1 MEYVRGKSLD
11 ALIPRQGMRLGEV
24 LRIAIP
30 VADALAAAHAQR
42 HRPSRS
48 EARQRDGRQRRR
60 REGPRLR
67 AGEADG
73 HRVGAGR
80 ANADGRGGRRPQRA
94 RRRSRARPRTCR
106 PSRPAAE
113 RWIRAATSSAS
124 ATMLYEMATGARPFG
139 GTTVADTLAAVIRA
153 QPKPPT
159 AAVPGLPRELE
170 RLILRC
176 LRKEPDRRYQTI
188 RRRQP
193 RAAGDQG
200 GVRLGTLV
208 GAHSRSR
215 SAPASRGRG
224 HGGGGGARHH
234 RCGRLAAP
242 VSGRAST
249 ASHARRAAHE
259 SQWRRDLAAAV
270 SRWRTGGVFVGQR
283 ERARGY
289 RRVRPLRHLSEAG
302 RRI

>member
-1 MEYVRGKSLD
+1 MTSW
-11 ALIPRQGMRLGEV
+11 
-24 LRIAIP
+24 
-30 VADALAAAHAQR
+30 
-42 HRPSRS
+42 RPKAS
-48 EARQRDGRQRRR
+48 AR
-60 REGPRLR
+60 P
-67 AGEADG
+67 A
-73 HRVGAGR
+73 
-80 ANADGRGGRRPQRA
+80 
-94 RRRSRARPRTCR
+94 RSRARPRTCR

-113 RWIRAATSSAS
+113 RSMREATSSAS
-124 ATMLYEMATGARPFG
+124 ARCSTRWPRVRGRSRARPSP
-139 GTTVADTLAAVIRA
+139 IRWPPSFSA

-188 RRRQP
+188 RRRQA
-193 RAAGDQG
+193 RTAGDQG

-224 HGGGGGARHH
+224 HGGGGGTRHH

-259 SQWRRDLAAAV
+259 SQWRRGLAAAV

-289 RRVRPLRHLSEAG
+289 GRGRPLRHLSEAG